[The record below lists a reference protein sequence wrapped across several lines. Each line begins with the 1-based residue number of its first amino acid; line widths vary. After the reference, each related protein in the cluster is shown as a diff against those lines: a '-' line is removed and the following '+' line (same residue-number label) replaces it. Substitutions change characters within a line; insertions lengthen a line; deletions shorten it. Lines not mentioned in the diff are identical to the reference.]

1 MKFNFIQKFDVGQYR
16 IWKYEVDRLNTKP
29 QKKKFVFRLGK
40 AEDSRRLAF
49 NPLGDFSTKKK
60 ALEKITELETKYVVS
75 FIDDQ
80 SKAHPIEKV
89 GTRAEAERIANILYK
104 ASAIER
110 AVRGE
115 KSDGIGNYRVNYSTS
130 IDCVHYI
137 DNQGLCHQCGLTLD
151 EHMARE
157 SGYFQEEK

>member
-1 MKFNFIQKFDVGQYR
+1 MRLVHVDTFDVSGYR
-16 IWKYEVDRLNTKP
+16 IWKYAVQEEGKP
-29 QKKKFVFRLGK
+29 QKKRFVFRLGK
-40 AEDSRRLAF
+40 PVKNQHMFE
-49 NPLGDFSTKKK
+49 PCGDFDSKKK
-60 ALEKITELETKYVVS
+60 ALEKITELETRYVVS
-75 FIDDQ
+75 FIDNQ

-110 AVRGE
+110 AVLGE